1 MKRFSSLFILLSFS
15 CSMLRAQSKAYDA
28 GAIAA
33 FKKQA
38 LSSVSAKEKQVQ
50 EMVDMI
56 FSFAELGFQET
67 ETSRY
72 LTDILTANG
81 FSVEKGISGIPDR
94 KSTR

>member
-1 MKRFSSLFILLSFS
+1 
-15 CSMLRAQSKAYDA
+15 MLQAQSKAYDA

-50 EMVDMI
+50 EMVDMMG
-56 FSFAELGFQET
+56 AELAIGHSYVRGGEMP
-67 ETSRY
+67 EVPNDEGG
-72 LTDILTANG
+72 LLGADL
-81 FSVEKGISGIPDR
+81 DR